1 MFILTTFGRSDA
13 QKVHAV
19 VARSTF
25 GSKHAED
32 TTCSV
37 FFWALKRR
45 FVWPARGIAHLPKCE
60 QNVGVLLLSS
70 SFKSV
75 GRRGAFQ
82 EDLRRCISRGKRS
95 TRDMMLGGQGAD
107 FIWVHQICR
116 FAKMILLDRHGTSYD
131 LASLFRRRC
140 KTLDFRQMEWKNRK
154 RHWHEAASFARNFH
168 F

>member
-1 MFILTTFGRSDA
+1 MEVEMSKKKCTLLRCEVHFQVNMLKAPHVRTTFGRSDA
-13 QKVHAV
+13 QRVHAV

-32 TTCSV
+32 TTRSV
-37 FFWALKRR
+37 LFWTLKRR
-45 FVWPARGIAHLPKCE
+45 FVWPARGIAHLPKSE

-82 EDLRRCISRGKRS
+82 EDLRRCISRGRRS

-107 FIWVHQICR
+107 FIWVH
-116 FAKMILLDRHGTSYD
+116 
-131 LASLFRRRC
+131 
-140 KTLDFRQMEWKNRK
+140 
-154 RHWHEAASFARNFH
+154 
-168 F
+168 